1 MARVLLLPVQH
12 DHLKFKVNDWHF
24 MEEITCQRLVDE
36 PRDVRF
42 AVANQQLRQFRVP
55 GVGELD
61 GQR

>member
-1 MARVLLLPVQH
+1 
-12 DHLKFKVNDWHF
+12 

-42 AVANQQLRQFRVP
+42 AVVNKQLRQFRVP

-61 GQR
+61 GQRWAVQLTDDGQK